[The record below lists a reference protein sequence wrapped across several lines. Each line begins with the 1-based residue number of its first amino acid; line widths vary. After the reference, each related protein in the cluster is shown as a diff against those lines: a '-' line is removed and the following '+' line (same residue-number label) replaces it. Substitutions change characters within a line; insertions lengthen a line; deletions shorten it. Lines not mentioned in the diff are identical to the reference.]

1 MDVIKKKTKVMLTDK
16 LGEKVEAAVC
26 PICIEHPDCFA
37 WVEGRCTALN
47 ECGGENCVFYK
58 SSDLVIAENK
68 EHYKKLKENGRN
80 DLILKNK
87 KSLVAFGVFDDEI
100 YDADEVSGELEDYA
114 KADFEEQ
121 LRLARKSAGL
131 DVAVDENIDSEEPGE
146 E

>member
-68 EHYKKLKENGRN
+68 EHYKKLKESGRN
-80 DLILKNK
+80 DLIMKEKQTLI
-87 KSLVAFGVFDDEI
+87 AFGVFDDEI
-100 YDADEVSGELEDYA
+100 YDADEVSSELEDYA

-121 LRLARKSAGL
+121 LRLARESAEL
-131 DVAVDENIDSEEPGE
+131 DATDDKNTASEEPRE